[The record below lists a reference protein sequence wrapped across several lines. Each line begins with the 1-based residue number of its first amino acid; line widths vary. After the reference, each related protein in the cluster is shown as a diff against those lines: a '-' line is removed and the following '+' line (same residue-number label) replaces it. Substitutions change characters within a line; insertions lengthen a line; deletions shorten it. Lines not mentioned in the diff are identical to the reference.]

1 MDTET
6 LARETE
12 LARQEADHDRL
23 RELGRM
29 ERRGNLDEA
38 TPKYAETDSSDS
50 EGSSTDSSTSGS
62 TGDTG
67 STSGDLEAR
76 LERAARLNELAG
88 AEDTAQALRRIKS
101 AEDPQSALQSARRR
115 AENMGD
121 EYNAGEFGD
130 LLDG

>member
-6 LARETE
+6 LATETE
-12 LARQEADHDRL
+12 LARQNGDHDRL

-38 TPKYAETDSSDS
+38 TPKYAE
-50 EGSSTDSSTSGS
+50 GSSTDSSTSSS

-67 STSGDLEAR
+67 STSSDLEDD

-88 AEDTAQALRRIKS
+88 AEDTAQALRQIKS
-101 AEDPQSALQSARRR
+101 AEDPQSALQR
-115 AENMGD
+115 AHRTAQNMGD
-121 EYNAGEFGD
+121 QYSAEEFGE
-130 LLDG
+130 LLGE